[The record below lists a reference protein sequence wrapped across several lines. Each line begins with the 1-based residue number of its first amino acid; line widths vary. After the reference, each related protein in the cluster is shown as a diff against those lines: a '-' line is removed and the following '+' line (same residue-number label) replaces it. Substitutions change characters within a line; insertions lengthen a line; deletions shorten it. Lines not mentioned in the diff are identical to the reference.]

1 MVNYIPRYGDFI
13 WLNFNPQSGHEQ
25 IGKRPALVLSQTEF
39 NNYCGFIFVCP
50 ISTTK
55 RKNPFYVEILEDQ
68 AVKGVIMSDQLRS
81 LDYRSKAAEFIST
94 CPEELLKEVLER
106 IYPILYKSN

>member
-1 MVNYIPRYGDFI
+1 MVDYIPRYGDFI
-13 WLNFNPQSGHEQ
+13 WLNFDPQTGHEQ
-25 IGKRPALVLSQTEF
+25 MGKRLALVLSQTEF
-39 NNYCGFIFVCP
+39 NEYRGFIFVCP

-55 RKNPFYVEILEDQ
+55 RKNPFYIEIPDGQ

-81 LDYRSKAAEFIST
+81 LDYRSRAAEFIST
-94 CPEELLKEVLER
+94 CPENLLAEVLGR

>member
-1 MVNYIPRYGDFI
+1 MVDYIPRYGDFI
-13 WLNFNPQSGHEQ
+13 WLNFDPQSGHEQ
-25 IGKRPALVLSQTEF
+25 MGKRPALVLSQTEF
-39 NNYCGFIFVCP
+39 NDYRGFIFVCP

-55 RKNPFYVEILEDQ
+55 RKNPFYIEIPDGQ

-81 LDYRSKAAEFIST
+81 LDYRSRDAEFIST
-94 CPEELLKEVLER
+94 CPENLLAEALGR